1 MSQTVSSDKSIS
13 HLVQSFFK
21 KERIELAISVYAG
34 FYLLVYGSAKLM
46 KGQFIFEGEM
56 LERPVGE
63 LSGFELTWVFFGHS
77 VYYAYIIGI
86 TQIIGAVLLFPRKTR
101 LLGVFILIPILVN
114 IVLVDVFYKI
124 PHGATV
130 NAIFFLLCLLTIIW
144 MNRENLLTIFKML
157 LLEVTDS
164 LSIKTL
170 GISLLIII
178 PGFAILQLMNMLL
191 NYLLKYVL

>member
-1 MSQTVSSDKSIS
+1 
-13 HLVQSFFK
+13 
-21 KERIELAISVYAG
+21 
-34 FYLLVYGSAKLM
+34 
-46 KGQFIFEGEM
+46 
-56 LERPVGE
+56 
-63 LSGFELTWVFFGHS
+63 
-77 VYYAYIIGI
+77 
-86 TQIIGAVLLFPRKTR
+86 
-101 LLGVFILIPILVN
+101 N